1 MSKARLTRQ
10 ELGWLLTQEA
20 VGAAERLRMGVQV
33 LNASGAAADV
43 EPASLDATLNALD
56 DAMKM
61 LSSLHSR
68 PSTFRGRRGRID
80 LAALMWEVAPEAR
93 VSIEPGSGTEVFG
106 DESEIRR
113 MLHVLAGQGTG
124 GGAAI
129 TIKREEDEVRVAVV
143 LGPDSSGTADT
154 ERAWMSRMAVR
165 YGGRYELEGGAEVLS
180 LPADGVSER
189 KEREALRKEL
199 DEARKQGEA
208 YARELAQV
216 YTHEAVAGGVPS
228 TVPPPHPSQP
238 AAERLAALSRFS
250 AGVAAELRSILSPA
264 ARQLP
269 ARPARSSQPQ
279 LGQVVGQSSPSNIAL
294 GENPE
299 ERWEVVRRALMRAQD
314 FVGGLAHLGELDSEE
329 PHSEVDLVET
339 ARSVVSTLSG
349 RADRSGV
356 LLQVSTRLEGVSPPV
371 SHERGKAGGATV
383 PQARPRDN
391 AKESDRAPVSE
402 RSRGE
407 ELPVRTAPRAV
418 SVLLRE
424 LVGQA
429 IASSPRGASVTI
441 AISND
446 EVEGARITVDDA
458 GAPLPASARRSFVG
472 LDIEPG
478 THGRATS
485 VPLYVANEIAGWLGV
500 SLELAD
506 ADAGGLR
513 IIVTFPRA
521 ALAR

>member
-1 MSKARLTRQ
+1 MTSGMSKARLTRQ

-20 VGAAERLRMGVQV
+20 AGAAERLRMGVQV

-68 PSTFRGRRGRID
+68 PSAVRGRRGRID
-80 LAALMWEVAPEAR
+80 LAALIWEVAPEAR

-106 DESEIRR
+106 DEAEIRR
-113 MLHVLAGQGTG
+113 MLHVLVGQGTG

-129 TIKREEDEVRVAVV
+129 TIRREEDEVRVGVV
-143 LGPDSSGTADT
+143 LGPDSSVTADT

-189 KEREALRKEL
+189 NEREALRKEL

-216 YTHEAVAGGVPS
+216 YTQDAAAGGMPS

-269 ARPARSSQPQ
+269 ARSGRSSQPQ

-294 GENPE
+294 AENPE
-299 ERWEVVRRALMRAQD
+299 ERWEVVRRALVRAQD

-329 PHSEVDLVET
+329 AHTEVDLVET
-339 ARSVVSTLSG
+339 ARSVVSALSG

-356 LLQVSTRLEGVSPPV
+356 LLQVATRLEGISPA
-371 SHERGKAGGATV
+371 SHERD
-383 PQARPRDN
+383 ARDP
-391 AKESDRAPVSE
+391 KESERAPVSE

-407 ELPVRTAPRAV
+407 ELPVRTAPRAL

-429 IASSPRGASVTI
+429 IASSPRGASVI
-441 AISND
+441 ISITND
-446 EVEGARITVDDA
+446 ETDGARITVEDA

-506 ADAGGLR
+506 AEAGGVR
-513 IIVTFPRA
+513 IIVTFPKA
-521 ALAR
+521 TLAR